1 MVKKQIIE
9 LLNLLGFRQDGN
21 IYTKKYKTALHPLQ
35 VDVEKELIYYDNS
48 GITVNRTNTSNFS
61 EDENLVVLECVDR
74 LLSKGYQANHIELEP
89 HWKLGHGTKGGYADI
104 WVRTYTDNVFDG
116 NDDDKNSLLI
126 IECKTSGA
134 KFGEAWNDTLDDGAQ
149 LFSYFQQEPAT
160 KFLCLYTS
168 DIVDGKVL
176 PEYKLINVQDNQDLL
191 ESDKNARS
199 YQNKNDKQRYRVW
212 RDTYCCDYD
221 TKGLFEDDIRPYE
234 IGKNKYTVAD
244 LVEVNN
250 EEIQKKYHEFAL
262 ILRQHNVSGRENAF
276 DKLVNLFLAKVVDE
290 TNNPE
295 DLHFYWKGTAYDDDF
310 QLQDRLQR
318 LYRDGMEL
326 FLSEKVT
333 YIENSQ
339 IDWAFRRF
347 KNDPDATKKTIMEY
361 FRALKFFS
369 DNDFSFIS
377 VHNES
382 FSVRML

>member
-1 MVKKQIIE
+1 M
-9 LLNLLGFRQDGN
+9 
-21 IYTKKYKTALHPLQ
+21 
-35 VDVEKELIYYDNS
+35 
-48 GITVNRTNTSNFS
+48 
-61 EDENLVVLECVDR
+61 VLECVDR

-295 DLHFYWKGTAYDDDF
+295 DLHFYWKRYC
-310 QLQDRLQR
+310 
-318 LYRDGMEL
+318 
-326 FLSEKVT
+326 V
-333 YIENSQ
+333 
-339 IDWAFRRF
+339 
-347 KNDPDATKKTIMEY
+347 
-361 FRALKFFS
+361 
-369 DNDFSFIS
+369 
-377 VHNES
+377 
-382 FSVRML
+382 